1 VYFPAFIAFL
11 LIQAILQGFHRLVFG
26 KPSSDGYND
35 GLARSSNYAAL
46 GASLLTGAAIAVWET
61 VGIVAAITVKLLN

>member
-1 VYFPAFIAFL
+1 MYFPALIAFL
-11 LIQAILQGFHRLVFG
+11 LIQAILFGFHRLVFG
-26 KPSSDGYND
+26 KPNSDGYSA

-61 VGIVAAITVKLLN
+61 VGIVGAIAVKFLN